1 MSDDALTRAVC
12 GLDRMG
18 RNQLAGLEP
27 DVAFDKTCAYE
38 FSDEATL
45 RRGPRRGGGNRGPVG
60 PERETEVQDAIATR
74 LAHHLAADG
83 SYRLQDE
90 FRS

>member
-1 MSDDALTRAVC
+1 MR
-12 GLDRMG
+12 

-27 DVAFDKTCAYE
+27 DVAFDKTWAYE

-45 RRGPRRGGGNRGPVG
+45 RRGPRGGGNRGPVG

-74 LAHHLAADG
+74 LAHHRAADG

-90 FRS
+90 FRFLIARA